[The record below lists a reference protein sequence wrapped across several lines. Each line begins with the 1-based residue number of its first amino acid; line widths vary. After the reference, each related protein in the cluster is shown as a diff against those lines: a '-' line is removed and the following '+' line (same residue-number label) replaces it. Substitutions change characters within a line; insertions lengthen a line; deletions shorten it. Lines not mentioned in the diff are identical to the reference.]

1 MWYNGFEVKS
11 VNKQQ
16 THKERVSRQSR
27 DLQFG
32 DIVGICAP
40 FEENLPDYY
49 NGYNPLDVRGDYV
62 TDGFGRTY
70 KFRPVMVVGVSET
83 ELHFVPITHRNT
95 AKCDRK
101 HQYELQHTK
110 TNSKYS
116 TSFVECHNVRCIPT
130 KPFWRVDYFG
140 HIAPEDQK
148 HIKQSMLEDIAY
160 VPNGRDIRKYVPDIA
175 RDIVKQTLIDSGFEC
190 EVHEDKQVFKLN
202 TQEHTLYDNGV
213 LYYHY
218 QKPLEMVQA
227 EHGFSGVVDSIKQQI
242 EAGDL
247 DEQELLTESRERDLS
262 L

>member
-83 ELHFVPITHRNT
+83 ELHFVRIEILQSVIENINTNCNTQRQIRNT
-95 AKCDRK
+95 AR
-101 HQYELQHTK
+101 HLWNAT
-110 TNSKYS
+110 T
-116 TSFVECHNVRCIPT
+116 
-130 KPFWRVDYFG
+130 
-140 HIAPEDQK
+140 
-148 HIKQSMLEDIAY
+148 
-160 VPNGRDIRKYVPDIA
+160 
-175 RDIVKQTLIDSGFEC
+175 
-190 EVHEDKQVFKLN
+190 
-202 TQEHTLYDNGV
+202 
-213 LYYHY
+213 
-218 QKPLEMVQA
+218 
-227 EHGFSGVVDSIKQQI
+227 
-242 EAGDL
+242 
-247 DEQELLTESRERDLS
+247 
-262 L
+262 